1 MKNRVIPLVLVPIFA
16 LAACSNEEPARVAV
30 PSEPEQVVQNA
41 DGSYSTNPLLD
52 SYQQAKAQG
61 YTGTLDEW
69 AQLSKLYETNPQQA
83 QEVAQQSGFSGGDMF
98 LGALA
103 GAAVGALAANAMS
116 SKTNMAS
123 NTYSAQRVNDRTNYA
138 YSQPADRERDRRT
151 TGSGYVPGAGTSA
164 TANRTASGLSSSTTA
179 PKAATTA
186 PRPSVSAPAR
196 STTSFTSVS
205 RGGFGGAVSS
215 GG

>member
-52 SYQQAKAQG
+52 SYQQAQAQG

-83 QEVAQQSGFSGGDMF
+83 QEVAQQSGFSGGEM
-98 LGALA
+98 LMGALA

-123 NTYSAQRVNDRTNYA
+123 NTYSAQRVNERTNYA
-138 YSQPADRERDRRT
+138 YSQPADRDRRT
-151 TGSGYVPGAGTSA
+151 TGGGGYVPSTGA

>member
-30 PSEPEQVVQNA
+30 PSEPEQVIQNA

-69 AQLSKLYETNPQQA
+69 VQLSQLYETNPQQA

-138 YSQPADRERDRRT
+138 YSQPADRDRRNTGGGAYVPT
-151 TGSGYVPGAGTSA
+151 TGA
-164 TANRTASGLSSSTTA
+164 TTNRTTSGLSSSTTT
-179 PKAATTA
+179 PKAATPA

>member
-52 SYQQAKAQG
+52 SYQQAQAQG

-83 QEVAQQSGFSGGDMF
+83 QEVAQQSGFSGGEM
-98 LGALA
+98 LMGALA

-123 NTYSAQRVNDRTNYA
+123 NTYSAQRVNERTNYA
-138 YSQPADRERDRRT
+138 YSQPADRDRRT
-151 TGSGYVPGAGTSA
+151 TGGGGYVPSTGT